1 VSGEHGE
8 LPVAARV
15 RRLEERM
22 IAAGLATDTELDEIL
37 EQVFGFA
44 SPVNGARM
52 VARAWKDPAYRDRLL
67 ADGNAAAAEL
77 GLGAGAQGYLL
88 KAVENTPAVHNMIV
102 CPLCSCYPTAL
113 LGPSPSWYKSFAY
126 RSRAV
131 REPRAVLAE
140 FGLELPES
148 TEIRVWDA
156 NSEAATWSCRCARKA
171 PGRWTKLSCPPSSRG
186 TGSSVPPPGK
196 QTVPGRPGGQ
206 RRPITCSSPLPPHR
220 KPPPD
225 ACSPH
230 RTAGRDRH
238 GRGGP
243 GHEGDVER
251 RVLPGR

>member
-37 EQVFGFA
+37 EQVFSSA

-67 ADGNAAAAEL
+67 ADGNAAAVEL
-77 GLGAGAQGYLL
+77 GLGAGTQGYLL
-88 KAVENTPAVHNMIV
+88 KAVENTAAVHNMIV
-102 CPLCSCYPTAL
+102 CTLCSCYPTAL

-140 FGLELPES
+140 FGVELPDS

-156 NSEAATWSCRCARKA
+156 NSEARY
-171 PGRWTKLSCPPSSRG
+171 L
-186 TGSSVPPPGK
+186 VL
-196 QTVPGRPGGQ
+196 
-206 RRPITCSSPLPPHR
+206 PLPAEGADEMDETELASLVTR
-220 KPPPD
+220 NGLIG
-225 ACSPH
+225 
-230 RTAGRDRH
+230 TAVR
-238 GRGGP
+238 
-243 GHEGDVER
+243 
-251 RVLPGR
+251 